1 MKEVVLI
8 KTHKN
13 ENEQTETKAEFH
25 EKFILNI
32 TLKSVVKLALNFQ
45 RISVVIKTY
54 SEVRIKCKRRIIIE

>member
-25 EKFILNI
+25 EKFILII

-54 SEVRIKCKRRIIIE
+54 SEVRIKCNHN